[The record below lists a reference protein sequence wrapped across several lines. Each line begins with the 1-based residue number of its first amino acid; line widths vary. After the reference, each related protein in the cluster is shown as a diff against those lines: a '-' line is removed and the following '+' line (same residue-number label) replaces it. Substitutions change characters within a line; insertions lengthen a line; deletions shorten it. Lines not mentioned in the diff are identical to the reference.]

1 VCLNI
6 NVVRMHQVGWLVDI
20 LQWLKALSY
29 AKCVSIGPPAAVNG
43 LVTSGFATV
52 AHFTYTTWGEH
63 QSATYATVGKVEFSN
78 LTCFQEPFITSK
90 DRRTS

>member
-1 VCLNI
+1 
-6 NVVRMHQVGWLVDI
+6 MPQVGWLVDI

-29 AKCVSIGPPAAVNG
+29 AKCVSIGPPAAVSG

-52 AHFTYTTWGEH
+52 AHFTCTTWDEH
-63 QSATYATVGKVEFSN
+63 QPATYATVGKVKLSN

-90 DRRTS
+90 DCKTS